1 MRWST
6 GIQHTTTKQPRVTL
20 EVKPNR
26 DYPPEVKIDVRGGGI
41 YLSMEEARQLAED
54 LIATISTA
62 NRKGAEL

>member
-6 GIQHTTTKQPRVTL
+6 GIQHTTTKQPRVTI

-41 YLSMEEARQLAED
+41 YLSLDEAQQLAFD
-54 LIATISTA
+54 LISTISTA
-62 NRKGAEL
+62 DPKGTEL